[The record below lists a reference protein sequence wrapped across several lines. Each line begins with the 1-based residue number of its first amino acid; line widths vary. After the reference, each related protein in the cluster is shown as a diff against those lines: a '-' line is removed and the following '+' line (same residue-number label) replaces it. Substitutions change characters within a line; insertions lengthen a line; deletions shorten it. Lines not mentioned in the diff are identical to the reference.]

1 MGSTAS
7 TICSTSLES
16 WMFAAEIVAASGAP
30 SLSTSRWCLVPALP
44 RSTGLRPV
52 CSPPLSPGRSR
63 NRGPLS
69 TSQCV
74 LSSPVCPARHLQ
86 EPSPEARLLPI
97 SESPPAGNAASVPEF
112 LRQHLPRYAAPENVD
127 DARKRRPCGHAR
139 STPLRPRRL
148 GWQQLIYESPQFVTN
163 HLLRHLSTS
172 PGTLAWAYGL
182 GQATKGW
189 SALLKRGAWSLLTTR
204 EEPDE
209 VVKDRFRCIFLGEMG
224 ALGDRL
230 KP

>member
-1 MGSTAS
+1 
-7 TICSTSLES
+7 
-16 WMFAAEIVAASGAP
+16 MFAAEIVAASGTP

-44 RSTGLRPV
+44 RSTGLGPV

-74 LSSPVCPARHLQ
+74 LSSPVCPAR
-86 EPSPEARLLPI
+86 PSGAVARGRLLPI
-97 SESPPAGNAASVPEF
+97 SESPPAGNSASVPEF
-112 LRQHLPRYAAPENVD
+112 LRQHPPRYAAPENVD

-139 STPLRPRRL
+139 STSLRHCWL

-163 HLLRHLSTS
+163 HFLRHLSTS

-182 GQATKGW
+182 GRATKGW